1 MRDDIFTNKIVV
13 IIFAV
18 ISTVFETGV
27 KFKQDVKFEV
37 NVVDE
42 KAVCD
47 SLCKHTSCDSA

>member
-1 MRDDIFTNKIVV
+1 MRDDIFANKIVV

-37 NVVDE
+37 NVVDK

-47 SLCKHTSCDSA
+47 LLCKHTSCDFA